1 MKGFLCF
8 CSKGQGLRFYL
19 FCSLSF
25 LGFTSLLSSLS
36 PFSLSSL
43 SRVLLFSL
51 SSLSLLSLSLFSLLF
66 LSALSFL
73 SLVLQETS
81 SVANGQAYHL
91 SKVMA
96 EKEAWKVAEAKGI
109 DLVTVNPNFVL
120 GPALS
125 AAPDGGGSISVS
137 YIKGMVEGKAASG
150 SPIICDV
157 RDVARAHVVA
167 AENPDAKGRYI
178 VSQPGAVLPETMAEA
193 IRGAVR
199 DAGCGKEAALLPPA
213 EASPAGETGK
223 ARIDASRTVEELGV
237 SLRSP
242 EETLRDAARSLIK
255 LGVAVPASKV

>member
-1 MKGFLCF
+1 
-8 CSKGQGLRFYL
+8 
-19 FCSLSF
+19 
-25 LGFTSLLSSLS
+25 
-36 PFSLSSL
+36 
-43 SRVLLFSL
+43 
-51 SSLSLLSLSLFSLLF
+51 
-66 LSALSFL
+66 
-73 SLVLQETS
+73 
-81 SVANGQAYHL
+81 
-91 SKVMA
+91 MA

-199 DAGCGKEAALLPPA
+199 DAGFGKEAALLPPA

>member
-1 MKGFLCF
+1 VKGFLCF
-8 CSKGQGLRFYL
+8 CSKGQGLRFSL

-51 SSLSLLSLSLFSLLF
+51 ASLSLLSLSLFSLLF

-157 RDVARAHVVA
+157 RVVA

-199 DAGCGKEAALLPPA
+199 DAGFGKEAALLPPA